1 MKKQKGSMAEYLT
14 VDDIL
19 EIHKDV
25 TGRAGR
31 WPTPL
36 QDERGLARLLLKVR
50 SAENEPET
58 DIALQAALLAVGL
71 AQIRP
76 FEGSHLETAVGAMG
90 AFLGFNGIRLRSG
103 SVPEVGRLLRVFSEE
118 HEYDTA
124 VERFLPRLRALL
136 TT

>member
-1 MKKQKGSMAEYLT
+1 MVEYLT

-36 QDERGLARLLLKVR
+36 QDERGLAKVLLRIRTV
-50 SAENEPET
+50 ETEPGI
-58 DIALQAALLAVGL
+58 DIATQAALLAVGL
-71 AQIRP
+71 AQTRP
-76 FEGSHLETAVGAMG
+76 FGGSNLETAVGAMG
-90 AFLGFNGIRLRSG
+90 AFLGFDGFRLRSG
-103 SVPEVGRLLRVFSEE
+103 SVPDAGRLLRVFSEE
-118 HEYDTA
+118 HEHDIA

-136 TT
+136 VP